1 MATSLPIAP
10 ELCLVFQSPF
20 FEVAWKIATIRF
32 FVIAAFVLHRRH
44 TDLEQHK
51 SKYIFHFWVTILLT
65 LVCSALHLSSGPNP
79 DIKDGTL
86 LYFPWA
92 IWVHIPKQQESWCW
106 MGIQSADLCFYCHS
120 RPAWI
125 GKTSRK
131 ARRLGQRAT
140 ISCKNGHRRQK
151 YFLSLIFSSIS
162 IFTLWLP
169 FIPHFPSCFIWG
181 LLFSS
186 PSWNILKS
194 PPQVTGAVFR
204 ANLLDF
210 YSIKQSSAK
219 YLPRSGGWHSFWT
232 PAGGKAHNKRC
243 PLLATV
249 RSALHQQGKPNT
261 VRVSSVFALQASDGI
276 HAWTVIHHQKG
287 HSFTRWFL

>member
-1 MATSLPIAP
+1 M
-10 ELCLVFQSPF
+10 
-20 FEVAWKIATIRF
+20 
-32 FVIAAFVLHRRH
+32 
-44 TDLEQHK
+44 
-51 SKYIFHFWVTILLT
+51 
-65 LVCSALHLSSGPNP
+65 SAHPQTVRVM
-79 DIKDGTL
+79 I
-86 LYFPWA
+86 
-92 IWVHIPKQQESWCW
+92 W
-106 MGIQSADLCFYCHS
+106 MGIQSADLCFYGHS

-131 ARRLGQRAT
+131 ARRLGQEAT

-151 YFLSLIFSSIS
+151 YFLSLIFSSFS

-186 PSWNILKS
+186 PSWS
-194 PPQVTGAVFR
+194 FR

-210 YSIKQSSAK
+210 HSIKQSSAK
-219 YLPRSGGWHSFWT
+219 NLPCSGGWHSFWT

-249 RSALHQQGKPNT
+249 RAALHRQGKPKT
-261 VRVSSVFALQASDGI
+261 VWVSSVFALQASDGI
-276 HAWTVIHHQKG
+276 HAWTLIHHQKG